1 MIPKNIENYIVK
13 YLTKTATAEELE
25 ELEAWIKDP
34 SNKLLFEDYVRH
46 HYTVNMALNNSDS
59 GPTKAYLTREI
70 RRNNSF
76 LRRFN
81 SRNLLKYAAAAVL
94 LVALGYL
101 FVEDSTN
108 QQPKIVI
115 DKNQITLELDNGHI
129 EVISEDGQRKI
140 IDSEGNEVG
149 SQQGNQLSYK
159 ESKEQ
164 ATPQY
169 NQLNIPNGKQ
179 FELALSDGT
188 IVTLNSGSSI
198 KYPVQFVSDQS
209 REVTLI
215 GEAYFKVAKDTNNP
229 FIVNVNDLKVR
240 VLGTEF
246 NLSAYP
252 EDSDITTVLVE
263 GLVGLYNQSTY
274 DQQTA
279 TLIEPGSKGVYNQ
292 SKGDFSVNEV
302 DTNLYTSWKNGRFVF
317 RHEQFKN
324 IIKKLERAYNI
335 TIINNN
341 KELGEQ
347 YYNAS
352 FDMEEEME
360 QIFIS
365 FTKSYSFTYT
375 IDQNKITIN

>member
-1 MIPKNIENYIVK
+1 MIPEKIEKYIIK

-25 ELEAWIKDP
+25 ELEAWIEDP
-34 SNKLLFEDYVRH
+34 SNKKLFEAYVQH
-46 HYTVNMALNNSDS
+46 HYAVNMALNNSDS
-59 GPTKAYLTREI
+59 GPTKAYLTRKI
-70 RRNNSF
+70 RQNKPV
-76 LRRFN
+76 LHRFN
-81 SRNLLKYAAAAVL
+81 PQIFLKYAAVAIL
-94 LVALGYL
+94 FIALGYL
-101 FVEDSTN
+101 FFENSTK
-108 QQPKIVI
+108 QQPEILI
-115 DKNQITLELDNGHI
+115 DPNQITLELDNGQI
-129 EVISEDGQRKI
+129 EVISENGQRKI

-159 ESKEQ
+159 ENDNQ

-188 IVTLNSGSSI
+188 MVTLNSGSSI
-198 KYPVQFVSDQS
+198 KYPVQFAADQN
-209 REVTLI
+209 REVTLS

-229 FIVNVNDLKVR
+229 FIVSVNNLKVR

-252 EDSDITTVLVE
+252 EDREITTVLVE
-263 GLVGLYNQSTY
+263 GLVGLYNHNTY
-274 DQQTA
+274 DRQTA
-279 TLIEPGSKGVYNQ
+279 TLIEPGFKGVYNE
-292 SKGDFSVNEV
+292 SNDVFSVNEV

-324 IIKKLERAYNI
+324 IIKKLERNYNI

-341 KELGEQ
+341 QELGEQ

-352 FDMEEEME
+352 FDMEEDME
-360 QIFIS
+360 QIFTS
-365 FTKSYSFTYT
+365 FQKSYSFNYI
-375 IDQNKITIN
+375 IDQNTVTIN

>member
-159 ESKEQ
+159 ESSEQ

-198 KYPVQFVSDQS
+198 KYPVQFISDQS

>member
-70 RRNNSF
+70 RRNKSF

-81 SRNLLKYAAAAVL
+81 SQNLLKYAAVAVL

-159 ESKEQ
+159 ESSEQ

>member
-1 MIPKNIENYIVK
+1 MIPKNIENYIIK
-13 YLTKTATAEELE
+13 YLTKTATVEELE
-25 ELEAWIKDP
+25 ELETWIEDP
-34 SNKLLFEDYVRH
+34 SNKQLFEAYVRH

-59 GPTKAYLTREI
+59 GPTKEYLTREI
-70 RRNNSF
+70 RKNKSAMY
-76 LRRFN
+76 RFKPQTF
-81 SRNLLKYAAAAVL
+81 LKYAA
-94 LVALGYL
+94 VAILFIAIGYL
-101 FVEDSTN
+101 FFENSTQ
-108 QQPKIVI
+108 QQPEILI

-129 EVISEDGQRKI
+129 EVISENGQRKI

-159 ESKEQ
+159 ENDEQ
-164 ATPQY
+164 ATPRY

-188 IVTLNSGSSI
+188 MVTLNSGSSI
-198 KYPVQFVSDQS
+198 KYPVQFASDQN
-209 REVTLI
+209 REVTLR

-229 FIVNVNDLKVR
+229 FIVSVNNLKVR

-252 EDSDITTVLVE
+252 EDSEITTVLVE
-263 GLVGLYNQSTY
+263 GLVGLYNHSTY
-274 DQQTA
+274 DRQTA
-279 TLIEPGSKGVYNQ
+279 TLIEPGFKGVYNE
-292 SKGDFSVNEV
+292 SNDAFSVNEV

-335 TIINNN
+335 TIINHNA
-341 KELGEQ
+341 ELGEQ

-352 FDMEEEME
+352 FDMEEDME
-360 QIFIS
+360 QIFTS
-365 FTKSYSFTYT
+365 FKKSYSFNYT
-375 IDQNKITIN
+375 IDQNTVTIN